1 MATSEIEQWWIDKFQ
16 ENLGPIRKV
25 AGWTTQQLADEL
37 GVARQTVSNLE
48 TGKSPMTKLQY
59 LALRTVFSAEI
70 ARREDRDLARIIKT
84 LVDDPIEQRIRE
96 RRAQEQD
103 GEAVADNAP
112 VNTDGEAVADNAPVN
127 TDGEAVA
134 DNAPVNTDGGNV
146 ADNAATEKRKPSAAT
161 LKASKTA
168 ATGKPTLSTAM
179 QALAV
184 ITGALASG
192 TAAGIITY
200 LMFPD
205 GGPNKR

>member
-1 MATSEIEQWWIDKFQ
+1 MATSEIEQRWIDKFQ

-112 VNTDGEAVADNAPVN
+112 VNTDGGN
-127 TDGEAVA
+127 VA

>member
-112 VNTDGEAVADNAPVN
+112 VNTGCGNAADNAI
-127 TDGEAVA
+127 A
-134 DNAPVNTDGGNV
+134 
-146 ADNAATEKRKPSAAT
+146 EKRKPSAAT
-161 LKASKTA
+161 LRAAKTAA

>member
-96 RRAQEQD
+96 GRAQEQD
-103 GEAVADNAP
+103 GEA
-112 VNTDGEAVADNAPVN
+112 
-127 TDGEAVA
+127 
-134 DNAPVNTDGGNV
+134 V

>member
-1 MATSEIEQWWIDKFQ
+1 MAASEIEQWWIDKFQ

-112 VNTDGEAVADNAPVN
+112 VNTDG
-127 TDGEAVA
+127 
-134 DNAPVNTDGGNV
+134 GNV

-168 ATGKPTLSTAM
+168 AT
-179 QALAV
+179 
-184 ITGALASG
+184 ASLRSARRCRLLPSSPEHWPVEP
-192 TAAGIITY
+192 AAGIITY

>member
-1 MATSEIEQWWIDKFQ
+1 MAASEIEQWWIDKFQ

-112 VNTDGEAVADNAPVN
+112 VNTDG
-127 TDGEAVA
+127 
-134 DNAPVNTDGGNV
+134 GNV
-146 ADNAATEKRKPSAAT
+146 ADNAATEKTQAQCRHIEGFKDCRNGQAHAQHGDAGSCRHHRRIGQWNRRRHHHLLDVP
-161 LKASKTA
+161 
-168 ATGKPTLSTAM
+168 GRRPE
-179 QALAV
+179 QALSRRN
-184 ITGALASG
+184 IET
-192 TAAGIITY
+192 
-200 LMFPD
+200 D
-205 GGPNKR
+205 

>member
-1 MATSEIEQWWIDKFQ
+1 MAASEIEQWWIDKFQ

-84 LVDDPIEQRIRE
+84 LVDDPIEQCIRE

-112 VNTDGEAVADNAPVN
+112 VNTGC
-127 TDGEAVA
+127 
-134 DNAPVNTDGGNV
+134 GNV
-146 ADNAATEKRKPSAAT
+146 SRQCHCRETQAQCRHIV
-161 LKASKTA
+161 KASKIA

>member
-1 MATSEIEQWWIDKFQ
+1 MAASEIEQWWIDKFQ

-112 VNTDGEAVADNAPVN
+112 VNTGLWQRCRQRRHRETQAQCRHIEGFKDCRNGQAHAQHGDAGSCRHHRRIGQWNRRRHHHLLDVPGRRPE
-127 TDGEAVA
+127 
-134 DNAPVNTDGGNV
+134 
-146 ADNAATEKRKPSAAT
+146 
-161 LKASKTA
+161 
-168 ATGKPTLSTAM
+168 
-179 QALAV
+179 QALSRRN
-184 ITGALASG
+184 IET
-192 TAAGIITY
+192 
-200 LMFPD
+200 D
-205 GGPNKR
+205 

>member
-1 MATSEIEQWWIDKFQ
+1 MAASEIEQWWIDKFQ

-103 GEAVADNAP
+103 GEAVADNA
-112 VNTDGEAVADNAPVN
+112 TA
-127 TDGEAVA
+127 
-134 DNAPVNTDGGNV
+134 
-146 ADNAATEKRKPSAAT
+146 EKRKPSAAT

>member
-112 VNTDGEAVADNAPVN
+112 VNTGCGNA
-127 TDGEAVA
+127 
-134 DNAPVNTDGGNV
+134 
-146 ADNAATEKRKPSAAT
+146 ADNAATEQVFGH
-161 LKASKTA
+161 LKDEFHTGRRFASYEEFKNELDAYIIHWNTRRRQIRLEGHTPEEFRNMSLTA
-168 ATGKPTLSTAM
+168 
-179 QALAV
+179 
-184 ITGALASG
+184 
-192 TAAGIITY
+192 
-200 LMFPD
+200 
-205 GGPNKR
+205 

>member
-103 GEAVADNAP
+103 GEAVADNA
-112 VNTDGEAVADNAPVN
+112 
-127 TDGEAVA
+127 
-134 DNAPVNTDGGNV
+134 
-146 ADNAATEKRKPSAAT
+146 ATEKRKPSAAT

>member
-1 MATSEIEQWWIDKFQ
+1 MAASEIEQWWIDKFQ

-112 VNTDGEAVADNAPVN
+112 VNTDGGN
-127 TDGEAVA
+127 VA

>member
-112 VNTDGEAVADNAPVN
+112 VNTGC
-127 TDGEAVA
+127 G
-134 DNAPVNTDGGNV
+134 
-146 ADNAATEKRKPSAAT
+146 NAATEKRKPSAAT

>member
-1 MATSEIEQWWIDKFQ
+1 MAASEIEQWWIDKFQ

-48 TGKSPMTKLQY
+48 TGKLQY

-96 RRAQEQD
+96 RRAQEQ
-103 GEAVADNAP
+103 
-112 VNTDGEAVADNAPVN
+112 
-127 TDGEAVA
+127 DGEAVA

>member
-96 RRAQEQD
+96 RRAQE
-103 GEAVADNAP
+103 P
-112 VNTDGEAVADNAPVN
+112 VSYTHL
-127 TDGEAVA
+127 
-134 DNAPVNTDGGNV
+134 
-146 ADNAATEKRKPSAAT
+146 T
-161 LKASKTA
+161 L
-168 ATGKPTLSTAM
+168 PTIA
-179 QALAV
+179 
-184 ITGALASG
+184 
-192 TAAGIITY
+192 
-200 LMFPD
+200 
-205 GGPNKR
+205 

>member
-1 MATSEIEQWWIDKFQ
+1 MAASEIEQWWIDKFQ

-103 GEAVADNAP
+103 GEAVADNAI
-112 VNTDGEAVADNAPVN
+112 A
-127 TDGEAVA
+127 
-134 DNAPVNTDGGNV
+134 
-146 ADNAATEKRKPSAAT
+146 EKRKPSAAT
-161 LKASKTA
+161 LKAAKTA

>member
-112 VNTDGEAVADNAPVN
+112 VNTGCGNA
-127 TDGEAVA
+127 
-134 DNAPVNTDGGNV
+134 

-168 ATGKPTLSTAM
+168 ATGKPTLSTGCRLSPSSPAHWP
-179 QALAV
+179 V
-184 ITGALASG
+184 EPPPASSP
-192 TAAGIITY
+192 T
-200 LMFPD
+200 
-205 GGPNKR
+205 

>member
-103 GEAVADNAP
+103 GEAVADNAI
-112 VNTDGEAVADNAPVN
+112 A
-127 TDGEAVA
+127 
-134 DNAPVNTDGGNV
+134 
-146 ADNAATEKRKPSAAT
+146 EKRKPSAAT